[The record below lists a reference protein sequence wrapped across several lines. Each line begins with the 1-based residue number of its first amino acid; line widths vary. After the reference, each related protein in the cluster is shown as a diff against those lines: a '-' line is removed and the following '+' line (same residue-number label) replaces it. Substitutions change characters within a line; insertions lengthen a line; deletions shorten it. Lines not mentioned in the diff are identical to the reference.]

1 MGLTCNEE
9 AEWRAEWRAERHE
22 TARFGGCAVVHVAR
36 RARLPET
43 KPHVGRQTSTKHQQE
58 TTIKREAIA
67 SLAPERAD
75 VGDGA
80 AEGFF

>member
-36 RARLPET
+36 REGGIPA
-43 KPHVGRQTSTKHQQE
+43 TKHCGADGGCSM
-58 TTIKREAIA
+58 RERQSIFPSKAR
-67 SLAPERAD
+67 APWRRRAEAK
-75 VGDGA
+75 VA
-80 AEGFF
+80 